1 MMDGNLE
8 HDNALEARPVYMKI
22 LIFVAIIPAAYI
34 VGYFVGH
41 SLAGSLDFSVG
52 EIAALL
58 MGLAVLGWAGRD
70 AVTRGAKAGALAM
83 QTAIG
88 ALVGAG
94 IVLAGFYF
102 FEEPLK
108 QIVMDGS
115 LWQMAAAVVALLY
128 TVFALILLPLGFRK
142 TLPSGEVL
150 TEGESK
156 QWQRVCRWSALVSLA
171 YAVAVGILLVGSFQT
186 GGAMSSM
193 IMGGVLL
200 AMLVQ
205 VLGSWTLWKVY
216 DELWRAATKDAC
228 AISFAIFEVVL
239 FLWAGASLAGFNIAF
254 DPLGLVV
261 VLSAI
266 YLAATFFITFKRG
279 MDQM

>member
-1 MMDGNLE
+1 MV
-8 HDNALEARPVYMKI
+8 DNDIERQSVLEARPVYIKI
-22 LIFVAIIPAAYI
+22 LVFLAIIPAAYI
-34 VGYFVGH
+34 VGHSVGEVI
-41 SLAGSLDFSVG
+41 AGWIDFSVG

-58 MGLAVLGWAGRD
+58 ISLAVLGWAGRD
-70 AVTRGAKAGALAM
+70 ALTRAAKPGYLVVQTVFGALF
-83 QTAIG
+83 
-88 ALVGAG
+88 GAG
-94 IVLAGFYF
+94 FVFALIYF

-115 LWQMAAAVVALLY
+115 PWQMAAAVVALLY

-150 TEGESK
+150 AEGERK
-156 QWQRVCRWSALVSLA
+156 QWQLICRWSALVSLS
-171 YAVAVGILLVGSFQT
+171 YAAAVIMLLIGSMQNE
-186 GGAMSSM
+186 GALSSI

-205 VLGSWTLWKVY
+205 VAGTWMLWKVY
-216 DELWRAATKDAC
+216 DELWRSATKDAC
-228 AISFAIFEVVL
+228 AISFGIFEVVL
-239 FLWAGASLAGFNIAF
+239 FLWAGASLSGLNVAF

-279 MDQM
+279 MDEM